1 MHHNEKYFFNFL
13 MSIYYFIQSKKN
25 FENIWSGIHLTAVQ
39 SQSRFQVTPRYR
51 YYKHCYGVPQKG
63 ARLQKNK

>member
-1 MHHNEKYFFNFL
+1 

-39 SQSRFQVTPRYR
+39 SQSRFQVTPRYFLSLIA
-51 YYKHCYGVPQKG
+51 YSTIKLKKYNE
-63 ARLQKNK
+63 L